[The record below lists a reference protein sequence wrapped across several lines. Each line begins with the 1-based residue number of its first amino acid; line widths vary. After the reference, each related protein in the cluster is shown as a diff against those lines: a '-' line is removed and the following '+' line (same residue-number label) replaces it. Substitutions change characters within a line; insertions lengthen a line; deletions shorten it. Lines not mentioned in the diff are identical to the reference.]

1 MYTDIEKAILDKLLS
16 HGYVGRKHT
25 PEDNIPKGFPKHM
38 YEEVRKALKN
48 LVREG
53 LVLQHP
59 TAHGMDVALN
69 KERTSEIKEILGVDW
84 WN

>member
-1 MYTDIEKAILDKLLS
+1 MHTDIEKVILDKLLS

-53 LVLQHP
+53 LVLRIQLL
-59 TAHGMDVALN
+59 M
-69 KERTSEIKEILGVDW
+69 EWTSHLTKSGQVKSRRY
-84 WN
+84 